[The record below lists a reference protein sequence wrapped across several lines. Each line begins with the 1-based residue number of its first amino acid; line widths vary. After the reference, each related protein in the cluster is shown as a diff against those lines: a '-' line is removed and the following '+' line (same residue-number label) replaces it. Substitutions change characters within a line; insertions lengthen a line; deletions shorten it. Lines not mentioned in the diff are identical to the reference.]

1 MKKISLYIFLV
12 LMWCNVSN
20 AGILDQSQY
29 LCKTKDNIARTEIN
43 ILKKYNEDHFLVS
56 ENFGFGEIVAFSKI
70 EKDSIKFFILND
82 SLGSLSV
89 IEGILGPIKNNK
101 SGSYR
106 EYNSNMY
113 GLKESQFNELMS
125 SNPKFGDAKNN
136 YQTLE
141 LSKGELLNE
150 IKIHNNIDR
159 ILSSSGRVSSGVPS
173 EYICNIGVDTSKS
186 NNNSKP
192 PVQLIDMLKSG
203 CEGDKKDVA
212 TIKFC
217 ECYGNWFYD
226 NLNDE
231 QFNEFIYLSRE
242 DKIKFVQ
249 KNNIINQSKVCSM
262 K

>member
-1 MKKISLYIFLV
+1 VKKLFLYIFLFFI
-12 LMWCNVSN
+12 WCNISN

-29 LCKTKDNIARTEIN
+29 LCKTKDNLARTEIN

-56 ENFGFGEIVAFSKI
+56 ENFGFGEIVAFSRI
-70 EKDSIKFFILND
+70 EKDSINFFMLND
-82 SLGSLSV
+82 SFGSVSV

-106 EYNSNMY
+106 EYNSNIY
-113 GLKESQFNELMS
+113 GLEKSRWNELML
-125 SNPKFGDAKNN
+125 SNPKFGEEKKN

-159 ILSSSGRVSSGVPS
+159 ILSSSGRVSIGVGGQ
-173 EYICNIGVDTSKS
+173 YICNIGVDTSKS

-192 PVQLIDMLKSG
+192 QVQLIDILKSG
-203 CEGDKKDVA
+203 CKGDKKDVA

-242 DKIKFVQ
+242 EKVKFVQ

>member
-125 SNPKFGDAKNN
+125 SNPKFGDAKKNTIKEIWN
-136 YQTLE
+136 SNRHKE
-141 LSKGELLNE
+141 LR
-150 IKIHNNIDR
+150 KIHTDGNRKKKTPCDR
-159 ILSSSGRVSSGVPS
+159 CG
-173 EYICNIGVDTSKS
+173 
-186 NNNSKP
+186 
-192 PVQLIDMLKSG
+192 
-203 CEGDKKDVA
+203 
-212 TIKFC
+212 IKF
-217 ECYGNWFYD
+217 
-226 NLNDE
+226 
-231 QFNEFIYLSRE
+231 
-242 DKIKFVQ
+242 K
-249 KNNIINQSKVCSM
+249 
-262 K
+262 

>member
-125 SNPKFGDAKNN
+125 NNPKFGDAKNN

-192 PVQLIDMLKSG
+192 SIQLIDVVKSG
-203 CEGDKKDVA
+203 CKGDKTDLK
-212 TIKFC
+212 TITFC
-217 ECYGNWFYD
+217 ECYGNWLYD
-226 NLNDE
+226 NLNDD
-231 QFNEFIYLSRE
+231 QFNEFIYMSSENKRNF
-242 DKIKFVQ
+242 IA
-249 KNNIINQSKVCSM
+249 KNILNQCPI
-262 K
+262 